1 MRPAGLPNRKHA
13 SWASPPNFSAFSPLP
28 AIEMSILGGFAS
40 KHGAT
45 GESAERIAHGLRAAG
60 RPVDDLGVNG
70 KKALNVMKVQR
81 IAARDELR
89 ALQTWGLST
98 ELAALTKRRE
108 GYGPDLD
115 AVQATATPKA
125 NTAAGFGRA
134 GSTGGLLHSSD
145 SPPVTR

>member
-1 MRPAGLPNRKHA
+1 
-13 SWASPPNFSAFSPLP
+13 
-28 AIEMSILGGFAS
+28 MSILGGFAS

-45 GESAERIAHGLRAAG
+45 GESAERIAQGLRAAG
-60 RPVDDLGVNG
+60 RPVDDLGVKG

-98 ELAALTKRRE
+98 EHAALTKSRE

-125 NTAAGFGRA
+125 NTAAGFGRV

-145 SPPVTR
+145 SPPVTG